1 MLGYGYCLT
10 QPMILSSYAILIKT
24 QLIKAMS
31 KLSKLTI
38 KGYKSIQNL
47 ENFELYNLNI
57 LLGANGAGKSN
68 FISVF
73 KLLANMYAQN
83 LQQHIQVNGGADALL
98 HYGKKKTQQIS
109 MEFYFLNN
117 GYSFSLIPTVD
128 DRLIFEKEELC
139 YTGNYYSSEK
149 MAHITP
155 SSKIIN
161 KAHSEAALKD
171 STDIYAIYI
180 KPAIKSWRVY
190 HFHDTSSTASVKQ
203 IHSATDNIRLKY
215 DAANLAAFLLRLKQK
230 YPTHYEQ
237 IVKTIQLVAPFFS
250 DFVHREDEQNIQL
263 EWFEAGN
270 LDTPFKA
277 HVLSDGTLRFICLA
291 TLLLQPFELMNDTIL
306 IDEPELGLHPYAL
319 AVLADLIKRAAE
331 QKQLIISTQSV
342 ELINHFSAN
351 DIVVVDRVNG
361 ASTFKRLDEELLKD
375 WLVDYTLGDLWKQNI
390 IGGRPSR

>member
-1 MLGYGYCLT
+1 
-10 QPMILSSYAILIKT
+10 
-24 QLIKAMS
+24 MS
-31 KLSKLTI
+31 KLRKLTI

-47 ENFELYNLNI
+47 ENFELSNLNI

-73 KLLANMYAQN
+73 KLLADMYEQN
-83 LQQHIQVNGGADALL
+83 LQLHVQKNGGADALL
-98 HYGKKKTQQIS
+98 HYGRKKTQNMS
-109 MEFYFLNN
+109 MEFYFKDN
-117 GYSFSLIPTVD
+117 GYEFSLIPTKD
-128 DRLIFEKEELC
+128 NRLIFEKEEL
-139 YTGNYYSSEK
+139 YFTGDWFTQNGIRIFPSSE
-149 MAHITP
+149 
-155 SSKIIN
+155 IIGSG
-161 KAHSEAALKD
+161 HSEAILKNSD
-171 STDIYAIYI
+171 HKYAQYI

-190 HFHDTSSTASVKQ
+190 HFHDTSDTALVKQ
-203 IHSATDNIRLKY
+203 IHSATDNLRLKT

-230 YPTHYEQ
+230 FPKNYEQ
-237 IVKTIQLVAPFFS
+237 IVKTIQLVAPFFA
-250 DFVHREDEQNIQL
+250 DFVHRADEQAIQL
-263 EWFEAGN
+263 EWLEAGN

-291 TLLLQPFELMNDTIL
+291 TLLLQPFQLMNDTIL

-331 QKQLIISTQSV
+331 QKQVIISTQSV

-351 DIVVVDRVNG
+351 DIIVVDRVND

-375 WLVDYTLGDLWKQNI
+375 WLDDYTLGDLWKQNI